1 MIQLLPK
8 SQSNFLLLYP
18 LLKPFKDRWESAA
31 TANVSLVLVLWLL
44 LPFYGRNKKHSPLYR
59 PLVVLG
65 GFTLVAW
72 FSVYNI
78 LGHDSKQ
85 GASMLANAAV
95 SSQASASMKA
105 GAELFSS
112 QGCAGCHTIDGH
124 GGNIG
129 PDLSDVGSKGHS
141 DQWLTTQIRNP
152 KAHDPSTV
160 MPSFGSLSTAQV
172 NNLVDYL
179 QSLKSSSSQP
189 AQGTAPAQAGGSTNE
204 PNSTAA
210 TATSGPNEPSGSTEN
225 KSLTSQNA
233 SLSSKGKSLFR
244 SEGCI
249 GCHRVDGSGGH
260 IGPNLSDIGSEDFSR
275 QWLTVQIMNPKKHD
289 PESIMPS
296 FASLSN
302 ENLNALVTYI
312 ESLKGPSGPTA
323 SSQSAGSPVKSAV
336 ESQAA
341 PPARRSQYQG
351 RGTYNFIALTIAGF
365 SVAILIVIG
374 LWIGFTNGSGRN
386 SPVRPDNQRLRTSSE
401 EDKSSNSFGT
411 YHKKYESDEPSTS
424 SASFALIVIII
435 VAIITTAVILIFSAF
450 VTTKPVPSVTTR
462 HISSQQ
468 ENQSGNTGRLVNDQS
483 KENKE

>member
-1 MIQLLPK
+1 MTTGVP
-8 SQSNFLLLYP
+8 
-18 LLKPFKDRWESAA
+18 
-31 TANVSLVLVLWLL
+31 LVLVLLLLL
-44 LPFYGRNKKHSPLYR
+44 LPFYSRNKKHNPLYR
-59 PLVVLG
+59 PLAVLG

-78 LGHDSKQ
+78 LGHNNEQ
-85 GASMLANAAV
+85 VASLVANTAV
-95 SSQASASMKA
+95 SMPASASVKA

-112 QGCAGCHTIDGH
+112 QGCAGCHTIHGH
-124 GGNIG
+124 GGSIG
-129 PDLSDVGSKGHS
+129 PDISDIGSQGHS
-141 DQWLTTQIRNP
+141 NQWLTTQIRNP

-160 MPSFGSLSTAQV
+160 MPSFDSLSAAQV

-189 AQGTAPAQAGGSTNE
+189 AQGTTPAQAGGSTNE
-204 PNSTAA
+204 PNTTAA
-210 TATSGPNEPSGSTEN
+210 TATSGPNEPSGSAEN

-233 SLSSKGKSLFR
+233 SLLSKGKSLFR

-260 IGPNLSDIGSEDFSR
+260 IGPNLSNIGFEDLSR

-302 ENLNALVTYI
+302 ENLNALVTYL

-336 ESQAA
+336 VSQAA

-351 RGTYNFIALTIAGF
+351 RGTYKFIALTIAGF
-365 SVAILIVIG
+365 SVAVLIVIG
-374 LWIGFTNGSGRN
+374 LWIGFTNGSGRDN
-386 SPVRPDNQRLRTSSE
+386 PVRPDNQRLRTSSE
-401 EDKSSNSFGT
+401 KDKSANSFGT
-411 YHKKYESDEPSTS
+411 YHKKQESDEPSTS

-435 VAIITTAVILIFSAF
+435 VAIITTTVILIFSSF

-468 ENQSGNTGRLVNDQS
+468 ANQSGASATNTGRPANDRP
-483 KENKE
+483 KDNKD

>member
-1 MIQLLPK
+1 MIPLLPK
-8 SQSNFLLLYP
+8 SQSNFLILCPP
-18 LLKPFKDRWESAA
+18 LMPFKDQWEPGLAA
-31 TANVSLVLVLWLL
+31 GVPFVLVLWLL
-44 LPFYGRNKKHSPLYR
+44 LPFYGCNKKHSPLYR

-65 GFTLVAW
+65 CFTLVAW

-78 LGHDSKQ
+78 LGHNSEQ
-85 GASMLANAAV
+85 GASMVANTAA

-105 GAELFSS
+105 GVELFSS
-112 QGCAGCHTIDGH
+112 QGCESCHTIHGH
-124 GGNIG
+124 GGSIG

-160 MPSFGSLSTAQV
+160 MPSFDSLSAAKV

-204 PNSTAA
+204 PNTAAA

-233 SLSSKGKSLFR
+233 SLLSKGKSLFR

-260 IGPNLSDIGSEDFSR
+260 IGPNLSNIGSEDFSR
-275 QWLTVQIMNPKKHD
+275 QWLTVQIRNPKKHD

-296 FASLSN
+296 FASLGD

-323 SSQSAGSPVKSAV
+323 SFQSAGSPVKSAV

-341 PPARRSQYQG
+341 PHARRSQYQG
-351 RGTYNFIALTIAGF
+351 RGTYKFIALTIAGF
-365 SVAILIVIG
+365 SVAVLIVIG
-374 LWIGFTNGSGRN
+374 LWIGFTNGSGRDN
-386 SPVRPDNQRLRTSSE
+386 PVRPDNQRPRTSSE

-424 SASFALIVIII
+424 STSFALIVIII

-462 HISSQQ
+462 HISSQHAS
-468 ENQSGNTGRLVNDQS
+468 QSGNTGRPVNDQS
-483 KENKE
+483 EENKE